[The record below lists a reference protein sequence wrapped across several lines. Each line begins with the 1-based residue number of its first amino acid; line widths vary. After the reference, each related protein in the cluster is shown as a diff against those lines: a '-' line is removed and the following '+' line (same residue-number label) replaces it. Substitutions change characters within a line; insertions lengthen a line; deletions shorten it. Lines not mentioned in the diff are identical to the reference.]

1 MHLSADLATHTTAL
15 LCEKGRGIG
24 QVDRVMEGGEAV
36 QVLQQDDD
44 DDDAGC
50 HAINAIGTR

>member
-44 DDDAGC
+44 SGC
-50 HAINAIGTR
+50 HAMGTR